1 MSFYLKQKKILFNLM
16 LMSLIWLSTA
26 FGNYL
31 ILLLVNTFDHV
42 VIAGLST
49 SFAEVIGCFVGAV
62 IYLKLGVKLSLFLTF
77 SCSTIGGI
85 LVLVYGENHMD
96 SPWFFL
102 GVMMAKFGV
111 TCNFTINLVATSY
124 FFPTLFYATA
134 LGVCNF
140 LARFISSFSFIIA

>member
-1 MSFYLKQKKILFNLM
+1 MPSASFFLKQKKILFNLM

-42 VIAGLST
+42 VIAGLSC
-49 SFAEVIGCFVGAV
+49 SFAEVAGALVGAAM
-62 IYLKLGVKLSLFLTF
+62 YEKLGVKLALFSAF

-85 LVLVYGENHMD
+85 LVLSYGLNHMD

-102 GVMMAKFGV
+102 GILMGKFGV
-111 TCNFTINLVATSY
+111 TCNFTINLVATS
-124 FFPTLFYATA
+124 
-134 LGVCNF
+134 
-140 LARFISSFSFIIA
+140 